1 MSIFVHMHMA
11 ELAKKF
17 RALEK
22 ILQKMGS
29 VLIAYSGGVDSTFLL
44 KVAHD
49 VLGEKA
55 IAVTAASETYT
66 KSELNDA
73 KKFAKQIG
81 ARHIVIKTSEL
92 NIKGFAENTA
102 ERCYFCK
109 RELFSKLA
117 EIARENR
124 INFVLDAS
132 NYDDLDDYR
141 PGMNAAKE
149 LGIRSPLVEA
159 RLAKQDIREL
169 SRQLKLPTWNKP
181 SMACLSS
188 RFPYGSEINAR
199 KLGRV
204 EKGEEIL
211 KRIGLRQVRVRH
223 QNEIARIETGR
234 QGMKLLLNPQSLEK
248 VVKDFK
254 KLGFAYVT
262 LDLQGYR
269 SGSMNEVLGARKNG
283 SG

>member
-1 MSIFVHMHMA
+1 MHMA

-73 KKFAKQIG
+73 KKFAEQIG

-199 KLGRV
+199 KLGMV
-204 EKGEEIL
+204 EKAEEIL

-223 QNEIARIETGR
+223 HNEIARIETGR
-234 QGMKLLLNPQSLEK
+234 QEMKLLLNPQSLEK

>member
-1 MSIFVHMHMA
+1 MESR
-11 ELAKKF
+11 EKKLKL
-17 RALEK
+17 LEK
-22 ILQKMGS
+22 NLREMRS
-29 VLIAYSGGVDSTFLL
+29 VLIAFSGGVDSTFLL

-49 VLGEKA
+49 VLGKNA
-55 IAVTAASETYT
+55 VAVTAASETYT
-66 KSELNDA
+66 KSELSGA
-73 KKFAKQIG
+73 KSLAKRIG
-81 ARHIVIKTSEL
+81 AGHIVIKTSEL
-92 NIKGFAENTA
+92 SIKGFAENTA

-117 EIARENR
+117 EIAKANK

-141 PGMNAAKE
+141 PGMKAARE

-159 RLAKQDIREL
+159 GLAKQDIREL
-169 SRQLKLPTWNKP
+169 SRRLKLPTWDKP

-199 KLGRV
+199 KLGMV
-204 EKGEEIL
+204 EKAEEIL
-211 KRIGLRQVRVRH
+211 RRIGLKQVRVRH
-223 QNEIARIETGR
+223 HNEIARIETGR
-234 QGMKLLLNPQSLEK
+234 QEMKLLLNPQSLEK
-248 VVKDFK
+248 VVKEFK

-269 SGSMNEVLGARKNG
+269 SGSMNEVLEAGKNG
-283 SG
+283 P